1 MSYCVNCGV
10 ELADSEKRCPLCQTE
25 VINPKAPWQEPS
37 ERPYSRHVDTIMKR
51 IDRRYFATLAGLL
64 LTIPC
69 IITVLLD
76 IISGGG
82 LTWAAYVI
90 GAVAVIYIMVLLP
103 FFFKKYHAVIFLGA
117 DCAAVLLYLLFI
129 ETVNGGHWFLGL
141 GLPMT
146 VAASACLLVLA
157 LLFTKAQM
165 SALVKSGAV
174 MIATGLFLVCAEV
187 IISIFVYGSIRF
199 AWSLYALIPC
209 AVVGVALLVLEHR
222 QNLKERIRRRLF
234 Y

>member
-10 ELADSEKRCPLCQTE
+10 ELANSEKRCPLCQTE
-25 VINPKAPWQEPS
+25 VVNPKALWQEPT
-37 ERPYSRHVDTIMKR
+37 ERPYSCHVDTIMKR

-90 GAVAVIYIMVLLP
+90 GAVAVIYVMVLLP
-103 FFFKKYHAVIFLGA
+103 FFFRKYHAVIFLGA

-129 ETVNGGHWFLGL
+129 ETVNGGHWFMGL
-141 GLPMT
+141 GLPLT

-157 LLFTKAQM
+157 LLFTKAEM

-187 IISIFVYGSIRF
+187 IISAFAYGEIRF

-209 AVVGVALLVLEHR
+209 SVVGVALLVLEHR
-222 QNLKERIRRRLF
+222 KNFKERIRRRLF